1 MYNQNLINSKKEK
14 TGRGS
19 ILSIKILLSL
29 LSFQIFFSPLSAQIR
44 TVSGVVKDQTGE
56 VVIAASVVV
65 KGTTVGTVT
74 NIEGFY
80 RLDLPANA
88 KALVFSYV
96 GMQTEEVQIT
106 GNIINV
112 TLKDDTKLLDDV
124 VVIGY
129 GTARK
134 RDLTGTVASVSSQA
148 LKDIPV
154 ISAAE
159 ALAGKLAGV
168 QVTTTEG
175 SPDADI
181 KIRVRGGGSIT
192 GDNSPLYIVDGFPV
206 ASIADIPPSTIK
218 SIDVLKDASSTAIY
232 GSQGANGVIIIS
244 TKDPNEDGTF
254 SVNYTGFMGWKN
266 ITKTLPVL
274 STGDFARWQYELQAM
289 KGSTNIKD
297 RFSKF
302 FNPISPELNIYTV
315 DDYNAVMSLYDGV
328 AGTNWQDRIF
338 GNTGTTQ
345 NHSIS
350 IMGGG
355 KSTSYNLS
363 YNNIKDNAIMLA
375 SDFKQDNLNFKLT
388 SKPAKYLK
396 VDLSSRFSDTKVNGS
411 GGNDVTSSERST
423 SDSRLRHSVIYT
435 PVPLRNYTDDSGVD
449 EEEVGN
455 LYPPDEVIYD
465 NWKQTR
471 RINYSFNGSASVTL
485 MKGLVLRSEAGINNT
500 KSDTE
505 RYYGP
510 TSYFSRVYSAAR
522 AESPSAYQR
531 LGIVTMQNTNS
542 YRFRNANTISFD
554 RKNINKSQHSVNA
567 LLGQE
572 TVITRSDQLYTEV
585 AGLPGYLNYAD
596 AFAFTAT
603 GEYPAQI
610 NNRYAPDDKLLS
622 FFGRFNYDYKGIYL
636 FTATLRA
643 DGSSMFANGNRWGYF
658 PSIAGAWRLSDED
671 FMRDYSYWL
680 SNLKPR
686 LSIGSVGNNKIASRQ
701 YMTSYS
707 AGSAQGYIPYYSDL
721 VFSAGDLMQNPD
733 LRWETT
739 ITRNVGVD
747 FGFFNNR
754 LSGNIDLYYNNTK
767 DLLLLLELPGS
778 GYTGQY
784 KNIGSTQN
792 RGAEF
797 VLNAI
802 AIDKKNYGLDISAN
816 ISVNRGKVVALDGR
830 DEFFVGS
837 LWAGS
842 TLQNNMDYIVRVGEP
857 VGQMYGY
864 VTEGR
869 YEADDF
875 VWNGTQWTMN
885 TDKYSLS
892 ALAPD
897 GVTNIY
903 KDASGNTFVDNSG
916 LTRKSWGPGA
926 LKLKD
931 LNGDGKITVDDQ
943 QIIGQSAAR
952 ASGGFA
958 LNVRVYNFDLSTN
971 FTWVLGND
979 IYNANK
985 IEFTSAGL
993 DSWYGRNLTGEMS
1006 AANRWTNIDPQT
1018 AEISMD
1024 PDRLAAI
1031 NANTTLWSPEMNGFI
1046 FHSWAVEDGSFL
1058 RLSSLSFG
1066 YTLPREMLK
1075 KVHIQNL
1082 RLYITASNLFT
1093 LTKYTGY
1100 DPEVDTR
1107 RRSPLTPGV
1116 DYSAYPKSRS
1126 FNVGMNLSF

>member
-1 MYNQNLINSKKEK
+1 MYNQNLINSKKNEK
-14 TGRGS
+14 KRCGIIS
-19 ILSIKILLSL
+19 VKILLSVFL
-29 LSFQIFFSPLSAQIR
+29 LQLFYIPLNAQTR
-44 TVSGVVKDQTGE
+44 AVSGVVKDQTGE
-56 VVIAASVVV
+56 AVIAASVVV
-65 KGTTVGTVT
+65 KGTTIGTVT

-80 RLDLPANA
+80 RLDVPADA
-88 KALVFSYV
+88 KVLVFSYV
-96 GMQTEEVQIT
+96 GMQTEEVEIT
-106 GNIINV
+106 GSIINI
-112 TLKDDTKLLDDV
+112 TLKDDTRLLDDV

-129 GTARK
+129 GTARR
-134 RDLTGTVASVSSQA
+134 RDLTGTVASIGSQA
-148 LKDIPV
+148 LRDIPV
-154 ISAAE
+154 TSAAE

-168 QVTTTEG
+168 HVTTTEG

-206 ASIADIPPSTIK
+206 ASIADIPPSTIR

-244 TKDPNEDGTF
+244 TRDPNEDGGF
-254 SVNYTGFMGWKN
+254 SVNYTGFTGWKK

-274 STGDFARWQYELQAM
+274 PTGDFARWQYELQAM
-289 KGSTNIKD
+289 KGGNNIKD

-302 FNPISPELNIYTV
+302 FNPLAPELNLYTV
-315 DDYNAVMSLYDGV
+315 DDYNAVMNLYDGV

-338 GNTGTTQ
+338 GNVGTTQ
-345 NHSIS
+345 NHSFS

-355 KSTSYNLS
+355 KSATFNLS
-363 YNNIKDNAIMLA
+363 YNSIRDNAIMLA
-375 SDFKQDNLNFKLT
+375 SDFKQDNMNFKL
-388 SKPAKYLK
+388 SSRPAKFLK
-396 VDLSSRFSDTKVNGS
+396 IDLSSRFSDTRVNGS

-471 RINYSFNGSASVTL
+471 RINYTFNGSASATL
-485 MKGLVLRSEAGINNT
+485 AKGLVLRSEAGINNT
-500 KSDTE
+500 KFDTE

-510 TSYFSRVYSAAR
+510 TAYFSRVYSAAR
-522 AESPSAYQR
+522 AQTTSAYQR
-531 LGIVTMQNTNS
+531 MGIVTMQNVNT

-554 RKNINKSQHSVNA
+554 KKNINKSHHSFNV

-572 TVITRSDQLYTEV
+572 TVITRADQLYTEI
-585 AGLPGYLNYAD
+585 AGLPSYLNYAD

-610 NNRYAPDDKLLS
+610 NNTYSPDDKLLS
-622 FFGRFNYDYKGIYL
+622 YFGRLNYDYKGIYL

-643 DGSSMFANGNRWGYF
+643 DGSSMFARGNRWGYF
-658 PSIAGAWRLSDED
+658 PSVAGAWRLSDED
-671 FMRDYSYWL
+671 FMKEYSYWL

-686 LSIGSVGNNKIASRQ
+686 LSIGSVGNNKIASSQ
-701 YMTSYS
+701 YMVNYR
-707 AGSAQGYIPYYSDL
+707 AGTAQGYIPYYSDL
-721 VFSAGDLMQNPD
+721 VFSAGDLLQNPE

-739 ITRNVGVD
+739 ITRNLGVD
-747 FGFFNNR
+747 YGFFNNR
-754 LSGNIDLYYNNTK
+754 ISGNIDMYYNNTK

-778 GYTGQY
+778 GYSGQY
-784 KNIGSTQN
+784 KNIGSTEN
-792 RGAEF
+792 RGIEF
-797 VLNAI
+797 VLNAV
-802 AIDKKNYGLDISAN
+802 AVDKKNFSLDISTN
-816 ISVNRGKVVALDGR
+816 ISMNRGKVVALDGR

-837 LWAGS
+837 MWGGS
-842 TLQNNMDYIVRVGEP
+842 TLQNNMDYIVRIGEP

-875 VWNGTQWTMN
+875 LWNGVQWTMN
-885 TDKYSLS
+885 TDKYSIMDV
-892 ALAPD
+892 APD
-897 GVTNIY
+897 GVTPIY
-903 KDASGNTFVDNSG
+903 KDANGNVFVNNSG

-931 LNGDGKITVDDQ
+931 LNGDGRITVEDQ
-943 QIIGQSAAR
+943 QIIGQSAPK

-958 LNVRVYNFDLSTN
+958 FNARAYNFDMSAN
-971 FTWVLGND
+971 FNWVLGNN

-985 IEFTSAGL
+985 IEFTSSGL
-993 DSWYGRNLTGEMS
+993 DSWYGRNLTAEMS
-1006 AANRWTNIDPQT
+1006 AENRWSNIDPLT
-1018 AEISMD
+1018 AELSTD
-1024 PDRLAAI
+1024 PARLAAI
-1031 NANTTLWSPEMNGFI
+1031 NANTNMWSPELNGFI

-1082 RLYITASNLFT
+1082 RLYVTASNLFV
-1093 LTKYTGY
+1093 LTKYSGY

-1126 FNVGMNLSF
+1126 FNIGMNLSF

>member
-1 MYNQNLINSKKEK
+1 MYNQNLINSKMKE
-14 TGRGS
+14 TRRGGIFS
-19 ILSIKILLSL
+19 FKILLSL
-29 LSFQIFFSPLSAQIR
+29 LLLQFFYNPLFAQIKS
-44 TVSGVVKDQTGE
+44 VSGVVKDQTGE
-56 VVIAASVVV
+56 AVIAASVVV

-80 RLDLPANA
+80 KLDIPAGT
-88 KALVFSYV
+88 KVLIFSYV

-106 GNIINV
+106 GTIINV

-154 ISAAE
+154 TSAAE

-254 SVNYTGFMGWKN
+254 SVNYTGFMGWKK

-315 DDYNAVMSLYDGV
+315 DDYNAVMNLYDGV

-363 YNNIKDNAIMLA
+363 YNNIRDNAIMLA

-435 PVPLRNYTDDSGVD
+435 PIPLRNYTDDSGVD

-471 RINYSFNGSASVTL
+471 RINYSFNGSASATL
-485 MKGLVLRSEAGINNT
+485 TKGLVLRSEVGINNT
-500 KSDTE
+500 KNDTE

-522 AESPSAYQR
+522 AETTSAYQR
-531 LGIVTMQNTNS
+531 MGIVTMQNANT
-542 YRFRNANTISFD
+542 YRIRNANTISFD
-554 RKNINKSQHSVNA
+554 KKNINKSGHSFNA

-572 TVITRSDQLYTEV
+572 TVITRSDVLYTEV
-585 AGLPGYLNYAD
+585 AGLPFYLNYSD

-610 NNRYAPDDKLLS
+610 SNFYAPDDKLLS

-636 FTATLRA
+636 LTATMRA
-643 DGSSMFANGNRWGYF
+643 DGSSMFARGKRWGYF

-671 FMRDYSYWL
+671 FMKDYSYWL

-686 LSIGSVGNNKIASRQ
+686 LSIGSVGNNKIASNQ
-701 YMTSYS
+701 YLVNYR
-707 AGSAQGYIPYYSDL
+707 AGSGQGYIPYYSDL
-721 VFSAGDLMQNPD
+721 VFSAGDLLHNPD

-739 ITRNVGVD
+739 ITRNFGVD
-747 FGFFNNR
+747 YGFLNNR
-754 LSGNIDLYYNNTK
+754 LSGNFDLYYNNTK

-792 RGAEF
+792 IGFEF
-797 VLNAI
+797 VVNAS
-802 AIDKKNYGLDISAN
+802 AVDKKNFGLDVSAN
-816 ISVNRGKVVALDGR
+816 VSVNRGKVVALDNR
-830 DEFFVGS
+830 TEFLEGS
-837 LWAGS
+837 LWGGS
-842 TLQNNMDYIVRVGEP
+842 TLQNNKDYIVRVGEP

-875 VWNGTQWTMN
+875 MWNGVQWTMN
-885 TDKYSLS
+885 TDKYSQTD
-892 ALAPD
+892 LAPD
-897 GVTNIY
+897 GETTVF
-903 KDASGNTFVDNSG
+903 KDASGNVFVNNSG
-916 LTRKSWGPGA
+916 IARKSWGPGA

-931 LNGDGKITVDDQ
+931 LNGDGKITADDQ
-943 QIIGQSAAR
+943 EIIGQSAPK

-958 LNVRVYNFDLSTN
+958 INARAYNFDLSTN

-993 DSWYGRNLTGEMS
+993 DSWYGRNLTSEMS
-1006 AANRWTNIDPQT
+1006 GANRWTNIDPQT
-1018 AEISMD
+1018 AEISTD
-1024 PDRLAAI
+1024 PARLAAI
-1031 NANTTLWSPEMNGFI
+1031 NANTTMWSPEMNGFI

-1058 RLSSLSFG
+1058 RLSSLSLG

-1082 RLYITASNLFT
+1082 RLYITASNLFV